1 MTRAIWICLL
11 ASFAAVMASTPA
23 AAQQQKPSILF
34 ILADN
39 GGYGDIGAYGGGD
52 PARGSYATD
61 RSARRRESQ
70 ADTGSWSSR
79 DARRRARR

>member
-11 ASFAAVMASTPA
+11 ASFAAVIASTPA

-39 GGYGDIGAYGGGD
+39 VGYGDIGTYGAASCAGLLRRWPGQKEHRGQ
-52 PARGSYATD
+52 ARH
-61 RSARRRESQ
+61 
-70 ADTGSWSSR
+70 
-79 DARRRARR
+79 